1 MSDFLSTKSTM
12 ADVKRKP
19 GWPTKDEVT
28 LAQSSGYLYGD
39 KAEGTLAQ
47 GGRMKI
53 VPSTKI
59 AMKELNKK
67 GGPEFDET
75 TSPLTEEQRDQLFTA
90 KLAADKSP
98 VAALGFDLAK
108 MQYTPAGAGGPLTAS
123 GAYARSKDVAWIDGS
138 SKSVAVHESIHR
150 GLNEL
155 RKSVGADKV
164 REAMT
169 DKDGHVWDEEI
180 LTRAT
185 MQRHFGDVETED
197 KGNIDQISRGKNLA
211 TRYGYVLDAVE
222 KLAQEEI
229 KKRKPMGPR

>member
-1 MSDFLSTKSTM
+1 MSTRSTM
-12 ADVKRKP
+12 LDMKRKP
-19 GWPTKDEVT
+19 AWPSKDEVT

-47 GGRMKI
+47 GGRMRI

-59 AMKELNKK
+59 AMRELNKD

-75 TSPLTEEQRDQLFTA
+75 TSPLTGEQRDQLYAA

-98 VAALGFDLAK
+98 VAALGFDLSK
-108 MQYTPAGAGGPLTAS
+108 MQYSPAGAGGPLTAA
-123 GAYARSKDVAWIDGS
+123 GAYAKSKDVAWVDGS

-155 RKSVGADKV
+155 RKAVGADEV
-164 REAMT
+164 RKAMT

-185 MQRHFGDVETED
+185 MQRHFGDVETDE
-197 KGNIDQISRGKNLA
+197 KSNPDQISRGKNLA